1 LSEASGQNGKLDKV
15 TLDQALDRIL
25 KAAQE
30 IDQEVNDLL
39 GEARV

>member
-15 TLDQALDRIL
+15 ALDQALDRIL

>member
-25 KAAQE
+25 KAARS
-30 IDQEVNDLL
+30 I
-39 GEARV
+39 RK